1 MKKEIIIGIDV
12 SKDKLDICLLP
23 VGSSTAT
30 ELTVINNQSESIGK
44 YLKRMDKRYKR
55 ASILICLEHTGH
67 YGLELCLVLQ
77 QMNFDYALV
86 PALEIKNSVGMTR
99 GKTDQVDAQRI
110 ATYAWRFIDK
120 IKLTTLPTNEL
131 ILMKELL
138 ALRDQNVKM
147 STQLQNSLKTHRIAS
162 KLLKNEMVVTRISN
176 QIDIIKKEITEIELQ
191 LQDIVNANES
201 IKQNFNLL
209 QSIKGI
215 GPITAMVLIITT
227 QNFKKITEGRKY
239 NSYAGLAP
247 FKHESGKMN
256 KGAKVSNLANKNVKR
271 LLHNGACTAV
281 SYDKELKAYY
291 NRKLEEGKAKL
302 SILNAVAC
310 KLVYRVFA
318 VINRQT
324 PYVNLYQN
332 NFA

>member
-12 SKDKLDICLLP
+12 SKDKLDLCLLP
-23 VGSSTAT
+23 VGSSTPL
-30 ELTVINNQSESIGK
+30 EMKVINNQSESIGK
-44 YLKRMDKRYKR
+44 YLKLMDKRYKR
-55 ASILICLEHTGH
+55 DNILVCLEHTGH
-67 YGLELCLVLQ
+67 YGLELCLELQ
-77 QMNFDYALV
+77 QMRFDYTLV

-99 GKTDQVDAQRI
+99 GKTDQIDAQRI
-110 ATYAWRFIDK
+110 AAYAWRFIDK
-120 IKLTTLPTNEL
+120 IQLTTLPTNEL

-147 STQLQNSLKTHRIAS
+147 SIQLQNSLKVHSIAS
-162 KLLKNEMVVTRISN
+162 NLLKNDMVVNRITN
-176 QIDIIKKEITEIELQ
+176 QINIIKNEIAEIEQQ
-191 LQDIVNANES
+191 LQELVNANES

-209 QSIKGI
+209 KSIKGI
-215 GPITAMVLIITT
+215 GPITAMVLILTT
-227 QNFKKITEGRKY
+227 QNFKRITDGRKY

-247 FKHESGKMN
+247 FKYESGNMN
-256 KGAKVSNLANKNVKR
+256 KGSKVSPLANKNIKR
-271 LLHNGACTAV
+271 LLHNGACSAV
-281 SYDKELKAYY
+281 NHDKELKAYY
-291 NRKLEEGKAKL
+291 NRKLEEGKAKM

>member
-1 MKKEIIIGIDV
+1 MQKEIIIGIDV
-12 SKDKLDICLLP
+12 SKDKLDVCSLP
-23 VGSSTAT
+23 VGSSTPD
-30 ELTVINNQSESIGK
+30 ELMVISNQSEKIGK

-55 ASILICLEHTGH
+55 ANILVCLEHTGY
-67 YGLELCLVLQ
+67 YGLELCLTLQ
-77 QMNFDYALV
+77 QMDFDYALV

-120 IKLTTLPTNEL
+120 IKLATLPSHEL

-138 ALRDQNVKM
+138 ALRDQNIKM
-147 STQLQNSLKTHRIAS
+147 NIQLQNSLKAHRLAS
-162 KLLKNEMVVTRISN
+162 KLLKNDMVVTRISN
-176 QIDIIKKEITEIELQ
+176 QINIIKNEIAEIEQQ

-215 GPITAMVLIITT
+215 GPITAMVLILTT
-227 QNFKKITEGRKY
+227 QNFKRITDGRKY

-247 FKHESGKMN
+247 FKCESGNMN
-256 KGAKVSNLANKNVKR
+256 KGAKVSNLANKNIKR
-271 LLHNGACTAV
+271 LLHNGACSAV

-291 NRKLEEGKAKL
+291 NRKREEGKAKM
-302 SILNAVAC
+302 SVLNAVAC

>member
-12 SKDKLDICLLP
+12 SKDKLDLCLLP
-23 VGSSTAT
+23 VGSSTPL
-30 ELTVINNQSESIGK
+30 EMKVISNQSESIAK
-44 YLKRMDKRYKR
+44 YLKLMDKRYKR
-55 ASILICLEHTGH
+55 DNILVCLEHTGH
-67 YGLELCLVLQ
+67 YGLELCLELQ
-77 QMNFDYALV
+77 QMKFDYTLV

-99 GKTDQVDAQRI
+99 GKTDQIDAQRI
-110 ATYAWRFIDK
+110 AAYAWRFIDK

-147 STQLQNSLKTHRIAS
+147 SIQLQNSLKVHTIAS
-162 KLLKNEMVVTRISN
+162 NLLKNEMVVKRISN
-176 QIDIIKKEITEIELQ
+176 QINIIKNEIAEIEQQ
-191 LQDIVNANES
+191 LQELVNANES
-201 IKQNFNLL
+201 IKQNFTLL
-209 QSIKGI
+209 LSIKGI

-227 QNFKKITEGRKY
+227 QNFKRITEGRKY

-247 FKHESGKMN
+247 FKCESGIMSKR
-256 KGAKVSNLANKNVKR
+256 AKVSNLANKNIKR
-271 LLHNGACTAV
+271 LLHNGACSAV
-281 SYDKELKAYY
+281 CHDNELKAYY
-291 NRKLEEGKAKL
+291 NRKREEGKAKL

-324 PYVNLYQN
+324 PFVNLYQN